1 LKEDVKRFFFRNYVP
16 KASLKAKLK
25 KVVSDATIHKYY
37 KKLNPTEIIL
47 GGNLDVFV
55 SIEIA
60 QELTEIINT
69 VAGKGQWG
77 WRTHTFEKYKNQHNY
92 LSLDEVMK
100 KKLNCSMRLLKRL
113 IKEKLLFVSD
123 KYGDRMLFEKEHVFE
138 LFSEQAR
145 LIEKYSNNYYT
156 AKQIQAKYS
165 NAFCAIYK
173 RRRR

>member
-1 LKEDVKRFFFRNYVP
+1 
-16 KASLKAKLK
+16 
-25 KVVSDATIHKYY
+25 
-37 KKLNPTEIIL
+37 
-47 GGNLDVFV
+47 
-55 SIEIA
+55 
-60 QELTEIINT
+60 
-69 VAGKGQWG
+69 VAGQGTMG
-77 WRTHTFEKYKNQHNY
+77 VENSTFEKYKNQHNY

-100 KKLNCSMRLLKRL
+100 KLNCSYATTQRL

-165 NAFCAIYK
+165 NAFAQYIKGGEDKVRIKVTKVDPHCY
-173 RRRR
+173 